1 MNLRILRI
9 SIGKLWLLAI
19 LLAPLLLTSGCA
31 SFGKSTVILTDK
43 EAYYFIPA
51 GTPFKARIVK
61 DGPLV
66 EVTRDRDSY
75 NLDAGYLA
83 ELQETANARVL
94 QK

>member
-43 EAYYFIPA
+43 ETYYLIPA